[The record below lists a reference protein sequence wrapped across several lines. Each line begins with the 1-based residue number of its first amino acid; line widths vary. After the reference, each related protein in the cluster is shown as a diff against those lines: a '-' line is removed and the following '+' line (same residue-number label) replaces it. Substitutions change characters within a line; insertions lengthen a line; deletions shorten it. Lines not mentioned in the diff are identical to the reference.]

1 MLPHIASR
9 IYGVPLL
16 IHPDKAAIIAAVLE
30 ERLDVAEPSTSAP
43 QGSRFVGTTNRQGG
57 RIAMTRAASGIA
69 LITIEG
75 TLVNRGAWLN
85 TYSGMT
91 SYEGIAAQVG
101 EASAD
106 PEIKAIILDLDSPGG
121 EATGMF
127 SAAAA
132 IRDARKSKRVI
143 AVIDDM
149 AASAAYGLASA
160 ADEIVISP
168 TSLVGSIG
176 VLWMHLDRSGEL
188 EKKGIHPTLIY
199 AGARKVDGNSFGPMS
214 ERAAAETEKLVQS
227 FYSRFLETVADGRG
241 TRTSTQCA
249 RETEARVYIGMD
261 AITAGLA
268 DRIGTLTGIIAE
280 LSGQAARG
288 GGSRSSLVQTEEDR
302 RLVAILSLPEARG
315 HEREAAAMARKG
327 NSVDEARQQ
336 LSAMEQQRIASS
348 WRKSIATAG
357 VLAQNKV
364 N

>member
-30 ERLDVAEPSTSAP
+30 DRLDTVDRSTSAP
-43 QGSRFVGTTNRQGG
+43 PGTRFVGTTNRKGG
-57 RIAMTRAASGIA
+57 RVAMTRAASGVA

-85 TYSGMT
+85 SYSGMT
-91 SYEGIAAQVG
+91 SYEGIAAQIR

-106 PEIKAIILDLDSPGG
+106 PEIKAIILDVDSPGG

-127 SAAAA
+127 SAAAT
-132 IRDARKSKRVI
+132 IREARKGKRVI

-241 TRTSTQCA
+241 TRTNIQRA
-249 RETEARVYIGMD
+249 RETEARVYIGRD
-261 AITAGLA
+261 AVTAGLA
-268 DRIGTLTGIIAE
+268 DRIGTLTEVIAE
-280 LSGQAARG
+280 LSGQTARA
-288 GGSRSSLVQTEEDR
+288 GSRSSPVQTEEDR

-315 HEREAAAMARKG
+315 HEQEAAAMARKG
-327 NSVDEARQQ
+327 NSVDEARQH

-348 WRKSIATAG
+348 WRKSIAAAG